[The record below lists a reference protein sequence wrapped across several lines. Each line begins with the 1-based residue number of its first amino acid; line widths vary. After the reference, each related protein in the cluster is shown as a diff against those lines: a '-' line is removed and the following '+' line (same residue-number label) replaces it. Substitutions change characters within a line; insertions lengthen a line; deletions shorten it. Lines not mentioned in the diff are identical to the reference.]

1 MNFTRI
7 LSCSSSDSCKA
18 LLAKELASSSSS
30 SSSSN
35 NNNNIRSLKLKGYV
49 GFDRIANQ
57 CVNKSIKSGFAFNIL
72 CIGETGIGKST
83 LMNCLFNT
91 NFNLEPSSH
100 HEQLVKLK
108 TNTFDLVEDNI
119 KLKLTIIESS
129 GFGDQ
134 INKENSHEPI
144 LDYVNAQYETYVQ
157 QELNLKR
164 NFSNIDDTR
173 VHVCLYFI
181 CPTGHSLKSID
192 LKTMKALDRKV
203 NIIPI
208 IAKADTIS
216 KNELIDFKKR
226 IMNDLNTNHVNV
238 YQFPINESDLNINN
252 LNATTNV
259 YIY

>member
-1 MNFTRI
+1 M
-7 LSCSSSDSCKA
+7 
-18 LLAKELASSSSS
+18 
-30 SSSSN
+30 
-35 NNNNIRSLKLKGYV
+35 KLKGYV

-173 VHVCLYFI
+173 VHVCLYFV

-259 YIY
+259 KILINFIFIYI